1 MEPVNDWR
9 PEHSAVEVLPQA
21 PPGHHHLQSQETSVV
36 LAVQTDPVPVH
47 RIDGCHRPEG
57 LLLSADLHL
66 DILLYLMASN

>member
-1 MEPVNDWR
+1 MEPVNDGR
-9 PEHSAVEVLPQA
+9 PEHSTVEALPLA
-21 PPGHHHLQSQETSVV
+21 PAHHHLQSQETSVV

-47 RIDGCHRPEG
+47 RIEGCHGPEG